1 MGERAMKGL
10 PKRQPAD
17 GQVRVTRVHEGLA
30 VSVTTHDREETIV
43 MSDYNAAR
51 VLCSLCLF
59 LDVPMP
65 KPLLKLG
72 M

>member
-1 MGERAMKGL
+1 MNEL

-17 GQVRVTRVHEGLA
+17 GPINMSRVHEGIA
-30 VSVTTHDREETIV
+30 MTVTTHGREESIV

-51 VLCSLCLF
+51 VLCALCLF
-59 LDVPMP
+59 FDVPMP
-65 KPLLKLG
+65 KKLLKLG